1 MSTGGFVMLKKI
13 GLLLLVSVSII
24 STSSSGRELVNNLI
38 KDIVTTREELS
49 AKMQLQHKEEAY
61 TVHERLL
68 RVNTRDYGTY
78 DPAPEFEK
86 PPFKRIPN

>member
-1 MSTGGFVMLKKI
+1 MMLKKI

-24 STSSSGRELVNNLI
+24 STSSSGRELLNNLI
-38 KDIVTTREELS
+38 KDTVTTREELS
-49 AKMQLQHKEEAY
+49 AEMQLQHKEAY
-61 TVHERLL
+61 AVHERLL
-68 RVNTRDYGTY
+68 RVNTKDYGTY

>member
-1 MSTGGFVMLKKI
+1 MSIGGFMMLKKI

-38 KDIVTTREELS
+38 KDIVTAREELS
-49 AKMQLQHKEEAY
+49 AEMQLQHKEAY

-68 RVNTRDYGTY
+68 RVNTKDYGTY